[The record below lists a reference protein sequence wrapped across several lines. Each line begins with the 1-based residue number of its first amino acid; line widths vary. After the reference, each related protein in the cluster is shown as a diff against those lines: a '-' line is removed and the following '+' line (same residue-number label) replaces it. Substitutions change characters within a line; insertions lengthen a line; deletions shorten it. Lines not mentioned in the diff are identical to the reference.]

1 VALRLRPMADFGPE
15 QYEVVFEADMSGASI
30 LPTDTIGIRGL
41 SPAPPRGW
49 SANKARG
56 SDTSRPPRRP
66 ARSCYFVTRHA
77 VFVAST
83 ASPSID
89 RSRCRGAREHTNN

>member
-41 SPAPPRGW
+41 SPAPPPEDG
-49 SANKARG
+49 AQ
-56 SDTSRPPRRP
+56 TRREGLI
-66 ARSCYFVTRHA
+66 RQ
-77 VFVAST
+77 
-83 ASPSID
+83 D
-89 RSRCRGAREHTNN
+89 RRGAPRAVATLSLATPFSWHQQLRRR